1 MRCKFMWFASRV
13 CLYLINFNAE
23 TRQQNEGIRETSRWI
38 FEFELDY
45 KF

>member
-1 MRCKFMWFASRV
+1 MQIDVV
-13 CLYLINFNAE
+13 CLYLINFSAE